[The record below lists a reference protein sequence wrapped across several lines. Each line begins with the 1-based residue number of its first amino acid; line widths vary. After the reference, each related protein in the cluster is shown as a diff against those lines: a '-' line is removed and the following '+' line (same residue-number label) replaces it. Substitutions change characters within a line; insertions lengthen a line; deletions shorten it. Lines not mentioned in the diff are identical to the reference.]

1 MVIELKKGKKWINRM
16 IRKIFYGA
24 SVYSITRYIYL
35 NKGEKSFVTAIDQN
49 FVKNSKEWINRMIR
63 EIFDW
68 ASGHSITRYIYFEK
82 GEKSF
87 TTARDLGF
95 VKDCDLQMIRKRN

>member
-1 MVIELKKGKKWINRM
+1 MVIELKK
-16 IRKIFYGA
+16 
-24 SVYSITRYIYL
+24 S
-35 NKGEKSFVTAIDQN
+35 KG
-49 FVKNSKEWINRMIR
+49 WINRMIR

-87 TTARDLGF
+87 ATARDLGF
-95 VKDCDLQMIRKRN
+95 VKDCELKMIRKRN